1 MFGKESIGPTDMIE
15 PVATS
20 GAPTTSAKDTAQAH
34 SYPAIQRAKG
44 RAMTVLEILKPADQ
58 GPIQVRDDRRKAL
71 TPHALRL
78 NSDGVFEL
86 LETLGPR
93 PTFTLLEMITQKVKP
108 AGGAGIDNPSF
119 RRVQRKSDLGC
130 PCLNQSQRPKRLT
143 FRPAKKHEVIG
154 VPHHLDMVASH
165 QMVKRIKIDVGEQR
179 AYDRAL
185 RRTRLRSPALHPI
198 HHPLTQER
206 FHKNQDWVVRNLFPK
221 MGHEKIMG
229 NRIK

>member
-1 MFGKESIGPTDMIE
+1 MVLIELLAKLDKTVAPAEAGVQKSLKNLIGVGTAERPLPPPNRAGGFPAHGSPVGGSPTSGLTGRRMGFGQEEKPMFGKESIGPTEMIE

-20 GAPTTSAKDTAQAH
+20 GAPMTSAKDTAQAH

-78 NSDGVFEL
+78 YSDGVFEL

-119 RRVQRKSDLGC
+119 RRVQRKSGLGC
-130 PCLNQSQRPKRLT
+130 PCLNQS
-143 FRPAKKHEVIG
+143 
-154 VPHHLDMVASH
+154 
-165 QMVKRIKIDVGEQR
+165 
-179 AYDRAL
+179 
-185 RRTRLRSPALHPI
+185 
-198 HHPLTQER
+198 
-206 FHKNQDWVVRNLFPK
+206 
-221 MGHEKIMG
+221 
-229 NRIK
+229 